1 MRECTSEHMSGCD
14 DNEVKE
20 MRKIKNN
27 ERVHR
32 ERMTKGKSRWFSLWS
47 WFFPRRC
54 SDFLSADA
62 RELFYGC
69 VNVSNDADF
78 CVVL

>member
-1 MRECTSEHMSGCD
+1 MSGCD
-14 DNEVKE
+14 DNEVKGT
-20 MRKIKNN
+20 RKKNN
-27 ERVHR
+27 ERVHT
-32 ERMTKGKSRWFSLWS
+32 ERDERKKPVFAFMIMI
-47 WFFPRRC
+47 FFLHQC

-62 RELFYGC
+62 RELFYVC

>member
-20 MRKIKNN
+20 MRKKKQRKSTQREND
-27 ERVHR
+27 ERKKPVILF
-32 ERMTKGKSRWFSLWS
+32 MILI
-47 WFFPRRC
+47 FFPRRC